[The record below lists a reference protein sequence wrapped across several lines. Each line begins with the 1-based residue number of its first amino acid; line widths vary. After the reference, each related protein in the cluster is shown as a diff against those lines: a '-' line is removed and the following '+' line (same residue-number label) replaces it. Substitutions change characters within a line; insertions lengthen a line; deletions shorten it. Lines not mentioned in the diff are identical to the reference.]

1 VDITGSSAVV
11 SYDSIVL
18 RHDAPVR
25 RVYLLFHGLT
35 ATPLQFEAFG
45 RLLFDRGADVFIPR
59 LPRHG
64 YADRMTPAL
73 ADLSADELRDF
84 AGASFARARA
94 FAGEV
99 VVAGFSVGGLLA
111 AYVGQ
116 HFPVHRATAIAPF
129 MGILGL
135 PPSLTA
141 ATAGLLLAAP
151 NRFLWWD
158 PHLRENLLPAHGYPR
173 FATHAL
179 AQAARL
185 GQELLRSARS
195 QRPAAAGV
203 DIVLNARESAVSN
216 AAARTLARS
225 WALTTR
231 QRIVLHHVKGLPP
244 SHDIIEPLRHPAI
257 VRRVYPPLVD
267 LVAR

>member
-1 VDITGSSAVV
+1 
-11 SYDSIVL
+11 
-18 RHDAPVR
+18 
-25 RVYLLFHGLT
+25 
-35 ATPLQFEAFG
+35 
-45 RLLFDRGADVFIPR
+45 
-59 LPRHG
+59 
-64 YADRMTPAL
+64 
-73 ADLSADELRDF
+73 
-84 AGASFARARA
+84 
-94 FAGEV
+94 
-99 VVAGFSVGGLLA
+99 
-111 AYVGQ
+111 
-116 HFPVHRATAIAPF
+116 
-129 MGILGL
+129 
-135 PPSLTA
+135 
-141 ATAGLLLAAP
+141 LLLAAP

-185 GQELLRSARS
+185 GQELLGSARS

-203 DIVLNARESAVSN
+203 DVVLNVRESAVSN

-257 VRRVYPPLVD
+257 VRRVYPPLIE

>member
-1 VDITGSSAVV
+1 MDITGSSAVV

-18 RHDAPVR
+18 RHDAPVP

-73 ADLSADELRDF
+73 ADLSAAELRDF
-84 AGASFARARA
+84 AGASYAHARAM
-94 FAGEV
+94 AGEV

-129 MGILGL
+129 MGIHGL

-141 ATAGLLLAAP
+141 ATAGLLLATP
-151 NRFLWWD
+151 NRFVFWD
-158 PHLRENLLPAHGYPR
+158 PRVRENLLPAHGYPR
-173 FATHAL
+173 FSTHAL
-179 AQAARL
+179 AQAALL
-185 GQELLRSARS
+185 GQDLLRTARS
-195 QRPAAAGV
+195 ERPAATGV
-203 DIVLNARESAVSN
+203 AIVLNASESAVSN
-216 AAARTLARS
+216 AAARGLARS
-225 WALTTR
+225 WALTTQ
-231 QRIVLHHVKGLPP
+231 QRIVLHHVKGLPV
-244 SHDIIEPLRHPAI
+244 SHDIIEPLRHPTI
-257 VRRVYPPLVD
+257 VRRVYPPLIE